1 MARKNVW
8 EVLKTT
14 SADVAADTLL
24 LIRGATDDVRRI
36 LPQDIFGAHPVL
48 RDVTAQQT
56 TGPLTS
62 EGTGDT
68 GVDVVIDDED
78 NGSGRGARISIAA
91 NLNGATP
98 APGALRVQNG
108 DGDWYNLY
116 VDGNGKLRISDDAQ
130 IISTN
135 IDDGELVGAGTGTYE
150 FDLHDEVDV
159 ELTALA
165 DVDRFPR
172 LRRERRRGSLTVTS
186 RPKPCQ
192 RTMSAL
198 LESFPS
204 DALFDRGRRPDHNAQ
219 PWPRAQ
225 VDERMGGFADQL
237 ATQTFATGTRVLVSG
252 PGYYNARNILIQ
264 LDTLTTTQAT
274 VRLDV
279 SGTDDRDHCRPGR
292 ARFGQCPHYSDV
304 RFRYQFFG

>member
-1 MARKNVW
+1 MATKNVW

-24 LIRGATDDVRRI
+24 LIRSASSDVRRI

-62 EGTGDT
+62 EGAGDT

-78 NGSGRGARISIAA
+78 NGTGRGARISIAA
-91 NLNGATP
+91 NLNSATP

-135 IDDGELVGAGTGTYE
+135 INDGDLVGSGSGTYE

-159 ELTALA
+159 ELTEI
-165 DVDRFPR
+165 DVDDRFLLSAESLAGDPNR
-172 LRRERRRGSLTVTS
+172 YVEASTLRDYVG
-186 RPKPCQ
+186 
-192 RTMSAL
+192 L
-198 LESFPS
+198 LESFPTTLYS
-204 DALFDRGRRPDHNAQ
+204 IADGAQTITHSLGRTPKWMNVWAVSQ
-219 PWPRAQ
+219 AN
-225 VDERMGGFADQL
+225 
-237 ATQTFATGTRVLVSG
+237 TYTNFATGTRVLVSG
-252 PGYYNARNILIQ
+252 PGYYNAREILIQ

-274 VRLDV
+274 VRLEVTGSDINIIDL
-279 SGTDDRDHCRPGR
+279 GGELRTI
-292 ARFGQCPHYSDV
+292 PHGDV